1 MWDKDNN
8 TERIKFK
15 HPPCISNKYLTL
27 KNKTKMNKVQVPELN
42 GFAAIGNKLIA
53 CKLAKAIIVFH
64 KKFNDNGDI
73 IGCTQEVTELAVE
86 DVFGNVLELSPAKYF
101 ESEDDYKNNK
111 PCEYTQAVWL
121 GNYLRTAEFT
131 ETKNIAHLIE
141 DNNVVSREF
150 YFTEMIIFFD
160 TKENAFSF
168 VKGIQESDVPSGSY
182 ATREEA
188 LAHLDYEVIDK
199 NGGKKKCIG
208 IANLLKLDAQQ
219 SEVVSEIAELMK
231 KARGLGVSFIA
242 DNTNSTINAINT
254 NNVASICP
262 AYNRDCET
270 YYDIVN
276 SVSFDM
282 GVEVSYVSFE
292 DVLEYKLK

>member
-1 MWDKDNN
+1 
-8 TERIKFK
+8 
-15 HPPCISNKYLTL
+15 
-27 KNKTKMNKVQVPELN
+27 MNKVHVPELN
-42 GFAAIGNKLIA
+42 GFAAISGKLIA

-73 IGCTQEVTELAVE
+73 IGCTQEVTELEVE
-86 DVFGNVLELSPAKYF
+86 DVFGNVHKLSPAKYF
-101 ESEDDYKNNK
+101 ESENDYKDNK
-111 PCEYTQAVWL
+111 PCEYSQGIWL
-121 GNYLRTAEFT
+121 GTFLRTAEFT

-141 DNNVVSREF
+141 DNDVVSREF

-160 TKENAFSF
+160 TKDNAFSF
-168 VKGIQESDVPSGSY
+168 VKEIQESDIPSGSY

-199 NGGKKKCIG
+199 NGKKTKHIG

-219 SEVVSEIAELMK
+219 SEVVSEIAKLMR
-231 KARGLGVSFIA
+231 KARGLGVSFIV
-242 DNTNSTINAINT
+242 DNTNSTMNAINT

-262 AYNRDCET
+262 SFCQDCET

-282 GVEVSYVSFE
+282 GVEVSYVDFE